1 MKTKTLTAALI
12 TIATL
17 TAFSCFAEEC
27 GKRLTDTQIEKI
39 IASIELVTENLSQHQ
54 EAILKE
60 AVNLSVASAFDKA
73 DRSLSEESL
82 ISSVQ
87 QSAGYVVTSL
97 DQALT
102 LSHLKSVMVD
112 QRDKIAVE
120 KFLSIVAARVRKSS
134 QSAHERVS
142 QLLPRISTPGIAVD
156 TAKLRD
162 NLALTTKAFESC
174 TPPAP
179 SKPRSN

>member
-12 TIATL
+12 TLATL

-39 IASIELVTENLSQHQ
+39 ITSIEVVTGNLSRHQ
-54 EAILKE
+54 EALTKE
-60 AVNLSVASAFDKA
+60 AGNLSAAGAFDKA

-82 ISSVQ
+82 ISLAQ

-97 DQALT
+97 DQALM
-102 LSHLKSVMVD
+102 LSQLKSVMVD
-112 QRDKIAVE
+112 QRDKIVVE
-120 KFLSIVAARVRKSS
+120 KFLSTVAARVGKSS
-134 QSAHERVS
+134 QNAHERVG
-142 QLLPRISTPGIAVD
+142 QLLSRITRPGIAVD

-162 NLALTTKAFESC
+162 NLASTTKAFESC
-174 TPPAP
+174 TPPEP